1 MNRFERWT
9 LWLSAA
15 LSALTGI
22 GLLWTKYFI
31 QSDTEWAVINHPLQP
46 VFLKAHILTTP
57 VLAFA
62 LGLIATRHIWKHYR
76 AGITRGRKSGI
87 VAMLATVPMVLT
99 GYLIQ
104 VVTHLGFL
112 RLLAVAHIALGL
124 LFTVKLI
131 LHQAIVRRAPGE
143 VVVSREGSAGSGR
156 RGKVR
161 GQPAVASGD

>member
-1 MNRFERWT
+1 LERWA

-31 QSDTEWAVINHPLQP
+31 QSDDRWAVINHPLQP

-57 VLAFA
+57 LLVFT

-76 AGITRGRKSGI
+76 AGITRGRRSGI
-87 VAMLATVPMVLT
+87 VTVLATVPMVLT

-104 VVTHLGFL
+104 VVTHVGFL
-112 RLLAVAHIALGL
+112 RVLAVAHIALGL
-124 LFTVKLI
+124 LFTMKLI
-131 LHQAIVRRAPGE
+131 LHQSIVRKTAGETAAPVEGTA
-143 VVVSREGSAGSGR
+143 GSAGR
-156 RGKVR
+156 RKVER
-161 GQPAVASGD
+161 QPAVAPGD